1 MKMKRHF
8 LLYNLVLFGFLLG
21 IHKGKIALWK
31 DNMAQP
37 IQVFPY
43 SATMLPKAD
52 QAKLAKGIHVDTLD
66 ELYQLVEDYI
76 S

>member
-1 MKMKRHF
+1 MKIKRHF
-8 LLYNLVLFGFLLG
+8 LLYYTVLFGFLLG

-31 DNMAQP
+31 DNWSQP

-43 SATMLPKAD
+43 SATILPKAD
-52 QAKLAKGIHVDTLD
+52 QEKLAKGIHVDTLD
-66 ELYQLVEDYI
+66 ELYQLVEDYL